1 MSVEHYSYYYTP
13 RCGETIELPV
23 NINSLNRLLPTSS
36 EHLVWYHTILA
47 NQANLAGTLE
57 NIAHGTTLTLQFTA
71 Y

>member
-1 MSVEHYSYYYTP
+1 MGTKKESGDEIDSG
-13 RCGETIELPV
+13 CF
-23 NINSLNRLLPTSS
+23 
-36 EHLVWYHTILA
+36 YHTILA